1 MNEIIL
7 GSVLFVAFI
16 LILTSIVVAARA
28 LLLPSNDILVSVN
41 NTTDLRATAGTT
53 LLDILNDAGIAVPA
67 ACGGKGTCGQ
77 CRVVVNGGAGRASAI
92 EAAKLTRRDV
102 AAGFR
107 LACQVTARA
116 DLSVEIGED
125 ILDADSWTCTVASCR
140 SLSPLIREVVL
151 QLPKGMPL
159 DFRAGAF
166 VQVTAPPYTQRF
178 ADFDIAPRHGEMWER
193 FDLRAMTSRSDV
205 PASRAYSIANRPE
218 DKGYIV
224 LLIRLAL
231 PPPTVR
237 GAPPGIVSSYL
248 FGLKPG
254 DIVDVAGPYGEFAAR
269 ESGREM
275 IFIGGGVGLA
285 PLRAIIHEQLKII
298 QSGRK
303 ISLWYGARSRIDLF
317 YQDEFDA
324 LQAEHG
330 NFSWTPALSEPV
342 TGDNWTG
349 ETGFIHDVV
358 LKQHLNDHPA
368 PEDCEYYLCGPPLMI
383 KAVRAMLD
391 EIGVDP
397 GSIIFDDFGA

>member
-7 GSVLFVAFI
+7 GSVLFVAFV
-16 LILTSIVVAARA
+16 LILTSIVVAARS
-28 LLLPSNDILVSVN
+28 LLLPTNDIVISVN
-41 NTTDLRATAGTT
+41 ETDNFKVKAGSK

-77 CRVVVNGGAGRASAI
+77 CKVIVRSGTGKALAT
-92 EAAKLTRRDV
+92 EAARLTRRDI

-107 LACQVTARA
+107 LACQVTART
-116 DLSVEIGED
+116 DLSIEVGED
-125 ILDADSWTCTVASCR
+125 ILGAQSWACTVVSSR
-140 SLSPLIREVVL
+140 TLSPLIREIVL
-151 QLPKGMPL
+151 EMPDGMAL
-159 DFRAGAF
+159 DFHAGAF
-166 VQVTAPPYTQRF
+166 VQVIAPPYFRQF
-178 ADFDIAPRHGEMWER
+178 SEFDIAPEHGAFWNR
-193 FDLRAMTSRSDV
+193 FNLCAMSSRSDV
-205 PASRAYSIANRPE
+205 TVSRAYSIASRPQ
-218 DKGYIV
+218 DKGRIV

-254 DIVDVAGPYGEFAAR
+254 ETVDVAGPYGDFAAR
-269 ESGREM
+269 ETGREM

-285 PLRAIIHEQLKII
+285 PLRAIIFDQLETL
-298 QSGRK
+298 QTGRE
-303 ISLWYGARSRIDLF
+303 ISFWYGARSRIDLF

-324 LQAEHG
+324 LQARHA
-330 NFSWTPALSEPV
+330 NFTWTPALSEPAP
-342 TGDNWTG
+342 GDNWPGTI
-349 ETGFIHDVV
+349 GFIHEVV
-358 LKQHLNDHPA
+358 LRQHLNDHPA

-397 GSIIFDDFGA
+397 DSIFFDDFGV